1 MLPLFLCFVLFA
13 ILLTV
18 AKSQVFADGIMG
30 IVDFLVSTAG
40 LQIDLDADVI
50 NGHSLQAQTDDFGVA
65 GILLVEVSQKLDLQF
80 LFGRFRA
87 KLVQNLILYGLA
99 ATYFDVKGF
108 TVIFVIERQD
118 FHRFGL

>member
-13 ILLTV
+13 IFLTV

-30 IVDFLVSTAG
+30 IVDFLASTAG
-40 LQIDLDADVI
+40 FQIDLDADVI
-50 NGHSLQAQTDDFGVA
+50 NGHSLQAQTDDYGVA

-87 KLVQNLILYGLA
+87 KLVQNLILYGRLRGI
-99 ATYFDVKGF
+99 FDVKGF
-108 TVIFVIERQD
+108 SVI
-118 FHRFGL
+118 